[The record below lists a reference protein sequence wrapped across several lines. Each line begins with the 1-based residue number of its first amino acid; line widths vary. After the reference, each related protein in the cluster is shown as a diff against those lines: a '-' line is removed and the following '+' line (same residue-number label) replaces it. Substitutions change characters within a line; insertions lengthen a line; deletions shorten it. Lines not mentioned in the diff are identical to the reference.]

1 MKKLTIVL
9 LTLLLLGSC
18 TLEPSYEGIWV
29 IDTKETISNCVETH
43 AENDVND
50 LSEEDELF
58 GSEWAESF
66 GRNVI
71 KLLCEGA
78 TKIFPV
84 LEIQDNKFTQTMLGV
99 TVVCNI
105 KQESSTL
112 DCINEEESSLYLDLS
127 VTGNQLKL
135 EDDVLIWSYLD
146 NPTKLIAIDLIY
158 KRR

>member
-1 MKKLTIVL
+1 
-9 LTLLLLGSC
+9 
-18 TLEPSYEGIWV
+18 
-29 IDTKETISNCVETH
+29 
-43 AENDVND
+43 
-50 LSEEDELF
+50 
-58 GSEWAESF
+58 
-66 GRNVI
+66 
-71 KLLCEGA
+71 
-78 TKIFPV
+78 
-84 LEIQDNKFTQTMLGV
+84 MLGV